1 MFELFDQLFV
11 NAKHVVVGTLPE
23 NWRWVASPLISAAA
37 ILGAFASLFAI
48 TVLVERKGLGRIQN
62 RPGPN
67 RVGPLGLLQPMA
79 DFVKMLTKEDIVP
92 AKADKLIHFL
102 APVVMLAPV
111 LLAYSVLPFGRNM
124 VAVDFDAGLLF
135 FFAAGACVELAVF
148 MAGWSSHNKFSLLG
162 GMRAIAQMISYE
174 LPLILSALTVV
185 MMAGSLSLGDIV
197 DSQAGHH
204 WGWLARWWV
213 FTPWGLAAFG
223 IFLIAATAESNRAPF
238 DLPEGEAE
246 LVAGHLVEYSGFK
259 YAIFFIAEYLG
270 LFAVSALG
278 ITLFLG
284 GWRAPVAGLDWLP
297 SWFWFGAKLAG
308 FIVLFIWVRG
318 TLPRVRVDHLMG
330 FAWKFLLPLVL
341 WNVVVTAVWWHT
353 RGWAFTGAGVVR
365 WVACAG
371 MILIP
376 YSLLGRALYTRKGIG
391 PRTYRLAA

>member
-92 AKADKLIHFL
+92 ATADKLIHFL

-238 DLPEGEAE
+238 DLP
-246 LVAGHLVEYSGFK
+246 
-259 YAIFFIAEYLG
+259 
-270 LFAVSALG
+270 
-278 ITLFLG
+278 
-284 GWRAPVAGLDWLP
+284 
-297 SWFWFGAKLAG
+297 
-308 FIVLFIWVRG
+308 
-318 TLPRVRVDHLMG
+318 
-330 FAWKFLLPLVL
+330 
-341 WNVVVTAVWWHT
+341 
-353 RGWAFTGAGVVR
+353 
-365 WVACAG
+365 
-371 MILIP
+371 
-376 YSLLGRALYTRKGIG
+376 
-391 PRTYRLAA
+391 